1 MAYENLGIPLIIETI
16 LFPNPT
22 HQKSAYCIFIVSLRQ
37 FRPGQFVWAII
48 DRIGFQCHQIAD
60 FSPNIAFIK
69 EYFELH
75 TNKQQFYTSTTTAH
89 GHLITF
95 GCHFAF
101 RCQLRCRRLR
111 CRRQHVWSLLVLPFL
126 TSPIQC
132 IRALK
137 LNASVEGGDVII

>member
-1 MAYENLGIPLIIETI
+1 MKQFYFQILHIKSRHIVYL
-16 LFPNPT
+16 LFPCFSFGLANLSEPLLIVLDFNVI
-22 HQKSAYCIFIVSLRQ
+22 KLLISAQTLHLLKKHF
-37 FRPGQFVWAII
+37 G
-48 DRIGFQCHQIAD
+48 
-60 FSPNIAFIK
+60 
-69 EYFELH
+69 LH

-111 CRRQHVWSLLVLPFL
+111 CRRQHVWRLLVLPFL
-126 TSPIQC
+126 ISPIQS